1 MSFWGEDPG
10 PRRGSGWHFT
20 GIEVVLIV
28 VSWFALGYVVG
39 TIVR

>member
-1 MSFWGEDPG
+1 MSFGQTPD
-10 PRRGSGWHFT
+10 PRRVRVWHFT
-20 GIEVVLIV
+20 NIEMLLIA

>member
-1 MSFWGEDPG
+1 MSYWGEDPG
-10 PRRGSGWHFT
+10 PTKGPGWHFT
-20 GIEVVLIV
+20 NIEMLLVV